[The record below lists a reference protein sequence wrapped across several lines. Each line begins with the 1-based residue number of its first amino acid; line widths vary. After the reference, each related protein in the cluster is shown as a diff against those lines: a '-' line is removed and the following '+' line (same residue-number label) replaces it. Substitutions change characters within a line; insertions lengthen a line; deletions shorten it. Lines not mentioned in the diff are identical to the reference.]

1 MSAPSDL
8 SASPNDPQRASLVA
22 SSAARVLMPGRH
34 EPLGATVRD
43 GGVNFA
49 VFSAHATR
57 VEVCLYDDA
66 GTTELA
72 RHALQGPVDG
82 VWTGFL
88 SGARAGQLYGL
99 RAHGPH
105 APREGHRFNA
115 AKLLLD
121 PYAREIVGDFRNLP
135 EDHAYPFGHPDGPM
149 ALDGRDN
156 GATALKARVAA
167 PPAGPSPRASAP
179 RHAPQDVVLYEVH
192 VKGFSMRHPQIPQ
205 ALRGSYAGL
214 AHPAA
219 IAHFKRLGVTTLS
232 LLPVQFAVDE
242 PHLFGTGLRNYWG
255 YNTLGFFAPDPR
267 LASAAARDDP
277 AAVADEFRA
286 MVRTLHDAGLEV
298 VLDVVYNHT
307 PEGNEWGPTL
317 SLRGLDQ
324 KSYYRLQ
331 ADDPSRME
339 NFTAC
344 GNTVNVEHPRVAQLV
359 LDSLRFWVGDM
370 GVDGFRFDLAPV
382 LGRTAAGHDPQAAFY
397 TALRQDPLLAQVH
410 LIAEPWDA
418 GPDGYQLGRF
428 PGRFM
433 EWNDKFRD
441 GVRGFWLGHG
451 PDGKAVT
458 RGEFARRFG
467 ASSDVFHPPGP
478 CGEPGQR
485 SPLASI
491 NFLAVH
497 DGYTLND
504 LVSHSR
510 KHNEANGEDNRDGRD
525 GELCGNFGVEGPTDD
540 PAIRDAR
547 ERARRAMLATLLLSQ
562 GTPMLYAGDEF
573 GNGQGGNNNAY
584 CQDNEIGWLDWPNA
598 DDALIAFTAEL
609 ARLRRAHPLLRHA
622 EWFAVA
628 GCAPESG
635 SDGSPQGASALR
647 WFHPDGHEMREHD
660 WSDDRQFALSA
671 LLSDPCERLLLIV
684 NPGATPTRIAWPAAG
699 EGASSWRLLIDSSG
713 ELAPATLSED
723 ALIAPARALLL
734 FAAASKHS

>member
-1 MSAPSDL
+1 M
-8 SASPNDPQRASLVA
+8 
-22 SSAARVLMPGRH
+22 
-34 EPLGATVRD
+34 
-43 GGVNFA
+43 
-49 VFSAHATR
+49 
-57 VEVCLYDDA
+57 
-66 GTTELA
+66 
-72 RHALQGPVDG
+72 
-82 VWTGFL
+82 
-88 SGARAGQLYGL
+88 
-99 RAHGPH
+99 
-105 APREGHRFNA
+105 
-115 AKLLLD
+115 
-121 PYAREIVGDFRNLP
+121 
-135 EDHAYPFGHPDGPM
+135 
-149 ALDGRDN
+149 
-156 GATALKARVAA
+156 
-167 PPAGPSPRASAP
+167 
-179 RHAPQDVVLYEVH
+179 LYEVH